1 MRADPS
7 RFAAAV
13 ALAMAAASAA
23 EAGDAAAGKEKAQMC
38 AVCHGLDGVSKNPD
52 SPHLSGQLESYLV
65 RSLKAYKTGER
76 QNQQMSVVASGLSDE
91 DIADL
96 AAYYASIKVT
106 VTPPQ

>member
-7 RFAAAV
+7 AIAAV
-13 ALAMAAASAA
+13 MALAVTAASPTL
-23 EAGDAAAGKEKAQMC
+23 AGDAAAGRDKAQMC

-52 SPHLSGQLESYLV
+52 SPNLSGQVESYLV

-76 QNQQMSVVASGLSDE
+76 QNQQMSVIAPGLE
-91 DIADL
+91 DKDIEDL
-96 AAYYASIKVT
+96 AAYYASIKIT